1 MTQRLPRLI
10 LLAAALAL
18 QGFGHAR
25 AAPPKHPPTPPVRPV
40 FPDDPPLPPP
50 DPNAPQAGAEGYSQQ
65 AAYQQGAAAQYAPS
79 QQQASFGP
87 FGALFAPAPQ
97 PAPPPPPPEAM
108 QATAPQPAPAQRPSP
123 VETASVQPAS
133 VQRMTPGPAD
143 YPDQRVDLRRD
154 RDEDVAGF
162 AIAERAGLAD
172 MTRRYARQ
180 HGVPLALLHR
190 VIMRESKY
198 CPQLVHR
205 RYFGLMQITP
215 ATARSMGYKGSPK
228 GLLDPETNLAYAVPY
243 LANAWALADGDMDRA
258 VRLYAAGYY
267 YTAKNKGMLSQMRDA
282 HSPPV
287 KPEVATLA
295 AASPPPPPQPA
306 NVFEAMFGTSNR

>member
-1 MTQRLPRLI
+1 MTQRLPRTI
-10 LLAAALAL
+10 LLAAVLAL
-18 QGFGHAR
+18 QGFGPAR
-25 AAPPKHPPTPPVRPV
+25 AAPPKHAPLPPVRPA
-40 FPDDPPLPPP
+40 FPDDPPLPPD
-50 DPNAPQAGAEGYSQQ
+50 DPNAPQASAEGQSQQ
-65 AAYQQGAAAQYAPS
+65 AAYQQGAASQYAANPP
-79 QQQASFGP
+79 ASFGP

-108 QATAPQPAPAQRPSP
+108 QAVAPQPAPTPRPSP
-123 VETASVQPAS
+123 VESASVQPVTS
-133 VQRMTPGPAD
+133 GPAD
-143 YPDQRVDLRRD
+143 YPSAQVNLRRD
-154 RDEDVAGF
+154 RDEEVEGF
-162 AIAERAGLAD
+162 AIAEKAGLAD
-172 MTRRYARQ
+172 MTRKYARQ

-198 CPQLVHR
+198 CPRLINR

-215 ATARSMGYKGSPK
+215 ATARSMGYKGGPK

-287 KPEVATLA
+287 RPTVASLA
-295 AASPPPPPQPA
+295 DTAPPPPPQPT
-306 NVFEAMFGTSNR
+306 NIFQAMFGTPNR